1 MPSDPSWTPDSAA
14 LKQDLA
20 QVQRLRWL
28 YVFLLLTLAAL
39 TVGGQIAVQQ
49 FIHRQRDD
57 ARIINTAG
65 RQRMRSQRLTK
76 CLLAWQ
82 LAATPAERQAYVDEL
97 RDTLKQWKAAHQT
110 LQDGNSETGLTACST
125 PASRAALQSTLPH
138 FNAMVSTLEQVLAT
152 TDATGLPRPPTPE
165 QVQTVLKH
173 QRLFLARMETVVDEL
188 EAGSNACRVQLQVFG
203 WVWLGVVLVIF
214 SLEGG
219 FIVRRALKQT
229 TAVIREISLA
239 RDRLASLNR
248 RLEQARDAAQAAAR
262 AKSAFLASMSHEIRT
277 PMNGIIGMS
286 NLLASTPLSSEQ
298 REYLETIR
306 SSAENLLVIINDI
319 LDFSKIE
326 AGALHIEQTP
336 FDLRECI
343 ESTLDV
349 IAEPASRKRLDVAYL
364 IEDSVPTTIVSDPTR
379 FRQVLLNLLSNAVK
393 FTDQG
398 EVVVTVSAEPLDDD
412 KPSLTKLTA
421 DGKPRSYELRVD
433 VRDTGIGIP
442 PEARERVFRE
452 FEQATET
459 TYRVYGGTGLGLAI
473 SKRLVEM
480 LGGNIWFESEVGRGT
495 TFHFTIQCESAP
507 SQPRMYVRGS
517 LPELENKVALVV
529 DDNATNRHI
538 LEHQLRAWHAT
549 PLLAASAAEA
559 LHCLRQPAAKVDIF
573 ILDVQL
579 PDMDGLTLAKEIRKQ
594 PGYARTPIL
603 FFGSM
608 MEEGLKAQ
616 LSMLAPSA
624 VIPKPIRLTR
634 FQRQLEELLAPRH
647 EPTASTPQPLFDA
660 TLGQQHPLRLLVV
673 EDNVVNRKLAVRM
686 LEKLGYQPDTA
697 SDGIEGVEAILGAV
711 ACEKPY
717 DLVLM
722 DLHLPGKDGL
732 EAVREVRQALEPSQC
747 PRFVALTA
755 GVLEEERRAAFAAGM
770 DGYLSK
776 PFTVN
781 DLVSI
786 LQTTLPLAQRHRA
799 KSTGELIR

>member
-1 MPSDPSWTPDSAA
+1 MPSSSSWTPDSAA
-14 LKQDLA
+14 LKRDLA
-20 QVQRLRWL
+20 QVRQLRWW
-28 YVFLLLTLAAL
+28 YVVLLLTLTAL
-39 TVGGQIAVQQ
+39 MIAGQVAVQT

-57 ARIINTAG
+57 ARTINTAG

-82 LAATPAERQAYVDEL
+82 VATTPAERQSYLDEL
-97 RDTLKQWKAAHQT
+97 QDTLKQWKAAHQM
-110 LQDGNSETGLTACST
+110 LQEGHSENGMTACST
-125 PASRAALQSTLPH
+125 PAAQAALQSTLPH
-138 FNAMVSTLEQVLAT
+138 FNVMVSTLEQVLAT

-165 QVQTVLKH
+165 QIQTVLEH
-173 QRLFLARMETVVDEL
+173 QRLFLAKMETVVDEL
-188 EAGSNACRVQLQVFG
+188 EAGSNAGRLWLQVFG
-203 WVWLGVVLVIF
+203 WVWLSVVLVIF
-214 SLEGG
+214 TLEGN
-219 FIVRRALKQT
+219 FIVRRALNQT
-229 TAVIREISLA
+229 TDVIREISLA
-239 RDRLASLNR
+239 RDRLASLNQ

-262 AKSAFLASMSHEIRT
+262 AKSAFLANMSHEIRT
-277 PMNGIIGMS
+277 PMNGIIGIS
-286 NLLASTPLSSEQ
+286 NLLASTPLSNEQ

-306 SSAENLLVIINDI
+306 SSAESLLVILNDI

-326 AGALHIEQTP
+326 AGALHIEPTP

-364 IEDSVPTTIVSDPTR
+364 IEDNVPTTIVSDPTR
-379 FRQVLLNLLSNAVK
+379 FRQILLNLLSNAIK

-398 EVVVTVSAEPLDDD
+398 EVVVTVSAELLDDNE
-412 KPSLTKLTA
+412 PSLTKLTA
-421 DGKPRSYELRVD
+421 DGKPRRYELRVD

-442 PEARERVFRE
+442 PEAHERVFRD

-495 TFHFTIQCESAP
+495 TFHFTVQCESAP
-507 SQPRMYVRGS
+507 NQPRVYVRGA
-517 LPELENKVALVV
+517 LPGLENKVAFVV

-549 PLLAASAAEA
+549 PMLAASAAEA
-559 LHCLRQPAAKVDIF
+559 LYYLRQPGTKVDVF

-579 PDMDGLTLAKEIRKQ
+579 PDMDGLALAKEIRRQ
-594 PGYARTPIL
+594 PGYARTPVL
-603 FFGSM
+603 FFGSAM
-608 MEEGLKAQ
+608 DEALKAQ
-616 LSMLAPSA
+616 LSTLAPAA
-624 VIPKPIRLTR
+624 VMPKPIRLTR
-634 FQRQLEELLAPRH
+634 FQRQLEELLAPRP
-647 EPTASTPQPLFDA
+647 EPAPSTAQPLFDA
-660 TLGQQHPLRLLVV
+660 TLGQRHPLRLLVV

-717 DLVLM
+717 DLVFM
-722 DLHLPGKDGL
+722 DVQMPGKDGL
-732 EAVREVRQALEPSQC
+732 EAVREVRAALAPDAC

-755 GVLEEERRAAFAAGM
+755 AVLEEERRAAFAAGV
-770 DGYLSK
+770 DDYLCK

-781 DLVSI
+781 DLAAAI
-786 LQTTLPLAQRHRA
+786 QDTAPLAQRQRA
-799 KSTGELIR
+799 QSTRELTS